1 LNPQAAKLSIQVKQ
15 EDKAGRPNIDSFEAM
30 MMREDCEKG
39 FIVSFDYSDAALR
52 EIEGHQGDCKILARQ
67 ARAP

>member
-1 LNPQAAKLSIQVKQ
+1 
-15 EDKAGRPNIDSFEAM
+15 M